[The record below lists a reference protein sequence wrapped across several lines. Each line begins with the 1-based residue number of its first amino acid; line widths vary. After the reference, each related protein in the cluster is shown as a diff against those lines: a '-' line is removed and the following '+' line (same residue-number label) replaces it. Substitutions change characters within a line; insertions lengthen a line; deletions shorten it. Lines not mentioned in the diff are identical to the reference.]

1 MAGGSG
7 PVTTMVGRLG
17 EGRRRL
23 GERAGKWQRVSVGES
38 DSECGPAGPGG
49 SLRAPLLAGGPGPG
63 SGSAA
68 GHGGERR
75 AAPLAGGREGR
86 WLARRRFRRT
96 VGLSRCAEIS
106 KNIQD
111 CNIDI

>member
-7 PVTTMVGRLG
+7 PVSTTMVGRLG

-23 GERAGKWQRVSVGES
+23 GERAGKWQRVRVGES

-68 GHGGERR
+68 GHGGPGSGGPRR
-75 AAPLAGGREGR
+75 WRAGEKAAGWPTGDSGEP
-86 WLARRRFRRT
+86 
-96 VGLSRCAEIS
+96 S
-106 KNIQD
+106 D
-111 CNIDI
+111 